1 MHAQNQRCLSI
12 LTTLLLSASTYAL
25 FAQPS
30 VKPST
35 PVLRIVYFIPADRT
49 EAPQFRERLT
59 RVMQH
64 VQAFYRTGMQQH
76 GYGPCTFPLDT
87 DPDGL
92 LALHRVKG
100 RFPAA
105 TYGRNDAARVRQ
117 EVKEALLRE
126 NLDIDGETIVIFQRL
141 LDWKNNVAIE
151 VGPFVGGGDPAS
163 GTAYVYDDERLD
175 ALLLTSTTPGGYYGK
190 PCSLGQFNTHYI
202 GGIAHELGHALGL
215 PHDCETPEEHQS
227 RGASLMGGGNH
238 RYGKELRKEG
248 RGAFLSAASA
258 LPLSRHPLFTGKR
271 IPAETGTAQLTALH
285 AVATPGGFI
294 VSGTLA
300 AAAPVIG
307 CALFNDPE
315 QPSSDYDAMGWIG
328 QCSPSGTIR
337 FAVQNLKPGK
347 TEARMRFYYP
357 SGRYFQQTFSYSVSP
372 QKQADLAPFNDAVSE
387 QQAYQF
393 FRDQDDARLH
403 HLANDP
409 ALSAALRA
417 KINLLCTLRQ
427 AAPPAIPA
435 ATATTAFLSDIPFT
449 TASTGWGKPLRN
461 RVFQEARATPLLEV
475 GTTYYE
481 KGLYAH
487 APSCYTYAL
496 DGTWK
501 KLSGACGVQN
511 GHAGSVVF
519 VIRVDGQERFRS
531 ELIKDHTPRSFTLD
545 MRDARSLDLSVE
557 DGGNGTHSDWGVW
570 LSPRIE
576 R

>member
-1 MHAQNQRCLSI
+1 MHAQNQRCLRI
-12 LTTLLLSASTYAL
+12 LTTLLLSACTCSL
-25 FAQPS
+25 LAQPEHPA
-30 VKPST
+30 V
-35 PVLRIVYFIPADRT
+35 PVLRFAYFIPADRT

-64 VQAFYRTGMQQH
+64 VQAFYQTGMQQQ

-87 DPDGL
+87 APDKQ

-100 RFPAA
+100 RFPSA

-126 NLDIDGETIVIFQRL
+126 DINIDGETIVIFQRL
-141 LDWKNNVAIE
+141 LDWKDNAAIE

-163 GTAYVYDDERLD
+163 GTAYVYDDERID
-175 ALLLTSTTPGGYYGK
+175 PLLLVSIAPGGYYGK

-238 RYGKELRKEG
+238 QYGKELRKEG
-248 RGAFLSAASA
+248 HGAFLSAASA

-294 VSGTLA
+294 VSGTLTS
-300 AAAPVIG
+300 AAPVIG
-307 CALFNDPE
+307 CTLFNDPDL
-315 QPSSDYDAMGWIG
+315 PSSDYDAIGWVG

-337 FAVQNLKPGK
+337 IAVQELKPGM
-347 TEARMRFYYP
+347 TEARLRFYYP
-357 SGRYFQQTFSYSVSP
+357 SGRYFQKTVAYTVSP

-387 QQAYQF
+387 QQAYQA
-393 FRDQDDARLH
+393 FRTQDDAGLH
-403 HLANDP
+403 HLSNDP
-409 ALSAALRA
+409 SLSAALHA
-417 KINLLCTLRQ
+417 KINLLCTLRCEP
-427 AAPPAIPA
+427 PPATPA
-435 ATATTAFLSDIPFT
+435 ASATTASLSDIPFKN
-449 TASTGWGKPLRN
+449 ASTGWGKPLRN
-461 RVFQEARATPLLEV
+461 QVFQEARATPLLEV
-475 GTTYYE
+475 GTAYYE

-501 KLSGACGVQN
+501 KLSGAYGVQN
-511 GHAGSVVF
+511 GHDGSAVF

-545 MRDARSLDLSVE
+545 MKGAHSLDLSVE

-570 LSPRIE
+570 LTPRIE